1 MLIGEE
7 FSAPDEQNTSII
19 FKKTTPHNI
28 CIFLAT
34 VFGELRRKLVETTA
48 PRMLCE
54 SVVLHCKKTVFSRKQ
69 RLTPLL
75 LPHAKPVRISYPRRP

>member
-34 VFGELRRKLVETTA
+34 VFGELRRKVVETTA

-54 SVVLHCKKTVFSRKQ
+54 SVVLHGKKTVFSRKQ

-75 LPHAKPVRISYPRRP
+75 LQDTERIRTSYQH